1 MLQLDEISLFASGL
15 ALLEQNLHTIDSQ
28 GTFEEKVSLSVLSIK
43 YPYFVTQGRD
53 RVKSTSYFDVCEV

>member
-1 MLQLDEISLFASGL
+1 VLQLDEISLFASGL

-53 RVKSTSYFDVCEV
+53 RVKSTSCFDES